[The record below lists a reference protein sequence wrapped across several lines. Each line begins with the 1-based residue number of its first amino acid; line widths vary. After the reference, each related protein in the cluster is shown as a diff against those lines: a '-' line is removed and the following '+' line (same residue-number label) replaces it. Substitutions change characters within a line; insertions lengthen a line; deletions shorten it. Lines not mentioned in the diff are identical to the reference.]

1 MRIVLAGNHPKLQ
14 HGFDAIERA
23 LVLSTEAI
31 AGVLVAAEIV
41 LLLIGVVARYV
52 FRHSLVWSDSLASLL
67 FLWLAMMG
75 AVIAFQRGEHMRM
88 GTFVRAASPRWQP
101 FFQALAVVAPL
112 AFLLLVCGPTID
124 YVLDEAHL
132 TDPALNISNAWR
144 AAAMPAGVFLMI
156 ASSLFQLARLTHWRP
171 VLGALLLTVLGGG
184 GLAALQPL
192 LADAGSWNLVLFFV
206 GVVALCVFS
215 GVPIAFSFGLAS
227 FGYLS
232 LTTSIPLLVM
242 ASRMDQGMS
251 QIVLLAVPLFVILG
265 LLMEMTGMAKA
276 LVEFL
281 ANLLGHVPGGL
292 SYVLVGAMYL
302 VSGISGSK
310 SADMAALAPV
320 LYPEMRA
327 RGTRPGEFVALLSA
341 TAAQTETIPPSLV
354 LIILGSVTNT
364 SIGAL
369 FTGGLL
375 PGLVAGLMLC
385 ALVWWRNRGGRL
397 ADGAAPGERRAR
409 NRPQLLDRAAGA
421 RVAIRDPLRGGRR
434 HRDRD
439 RGVDDRHRLH
449 DRRGP
454 VAVPPVRLAA
464 DVADPGWHRGAV
476 RCDPADHRRGDQ
488 HGMVPDAVR
497 LFRCARRYL
506 RETPRRTRGVR
517 HCVDCAV
524 HRARQSTGRHSG
536 DRAVRT
542 AAVSDRAGSRIES
555 GSLRDDRDSRDGHGA
570 VRAAVRRRLLHGVR
584 DQPDQPR
591 RRHAA
596 DRGVYGCVGR
606 RGGAGCGGALDF
618 DRIPVSSRRVQ
629 FVPIACADRRFRH
642 AASIRNTFPR

>member
-1 MRIVLAGNHPKLQ
+1 MRIVLTGSHPKLQ
-14 HGFDAIERA
+14 HGFDAIERT
-23 LVLSTEAI
+23 LMLSTEVI

-41 LLLIGVVARYV
+41 LLLIGVIARYV

-101 FFQALAVVAPL
+101 FFQALAVITPL
-112 AFLLLVCGPTID
+112 AFLLLVAGPTID
-124 YVLDEAHL
+124 YVLDESHL

-144 AAAMPAGVFLMI
+144 AAAMPVGVFLMI

-171 VLGALLLTVLGGG
+171 VLGALLLTVLVGG

-192 LADAGSWNLVLFFV
+192 LAGAGSWNLVLFFI

-375 PGLVAGLMLC
+375 PGLVVGLMLC

-397 ADGAAPGERRAR
+397 ADGAAFGERRAR
-409 NRPQLLDRAAGA
+409 PTPREIGRSFWIALPALALPFVIRFAVVDGIATATEVSTIGIVYTIAAGLLLYRRFDWRRMWPILVGTA
-421 RVAIRDPLRGGRR
+421 ALSGAILLIIGAATSMAWCLTQSGFSDALADIFAKLPGGLVVFVIASIALFIVLGSLLEGIPAIVLFGPLLFPIAQEVGLNPVHYAMIAILAMGMGLFAPPFGVGYYTACAINRINPEEGMRPIVAYMVAL
-434 HRDRD
+434 
-439 RGVDDRHRLH
+439 GVGVAL
-449 DRRGP
+449 
-454 VAVPPVRLAA
+454 VAAVP
-464 DVADPGWHRGAV
+464 WI
-476 RCDPADHRRGDQ
+476 
-488 HGMVPDAVR
+488 
-497 LFRCARRYL
+497 
-506 RETPRRTRGVR
+506 
-517 HCVDCAV
+517 
-524 HRARQSTGRHSG
+524 STGF
-536 DRAVRT
+536 
-542 AAVSDRAGSRIES
+542 
-555 GSLRDDRDSRDGHGA
+555 L
-570 VRAAVRRRLLHGVR
+570 
-584 DQPDQPR
+584 
-591 RRHAA
+591 
-596 DRGVYGCVGR
+596 
-606 RGGAGCGGALDF
+606 
-618 DRIPVSSRRVQ
+618 
-629 FVPIACADRRFRH
+629 
-642 AASIRNTFPR
+642 